1 MFEQWGFE
9 EWVILPF
16 LMVSVAIIY
25 WFLKRKILRKF
36 EEIELRQ
43 QFEARRKRQ
52 QRLLLESE

>member
-1 MFEQWGFE
+1 MFEEWGLE

-16 LMVSVAIIY
+16 LLVAVAIII
-25 WFLKRKILRKF
+25 WFLRRKIIRKF
-36 EEIELRQ
+36 DEIELRQ

>member
-1 MFEQWGFE
+1 MFEQWGLE
-9 EWVILPF
+9 EWIILPF
-16 LMVSVAIIY
+16 LLVAVVIII
-25 WFLKRKILRKF
+25 WFLRRKIVRKF

>member
-1 MFEQWGFE
+1 MFEQWGIE
-9 EWVILPF
+9 EWIMLPF
-16 LMVSVAIIY
+16 LLVSVVIII
-25 WFLKRKILRKF
+25 WFLRRKILRKF

>member
-1 MFEQWGFE
+1 MFEQWGIE
-9 EWVILPF
+9 EWIMLPF
-16 LMVSVAIIY
+16 LLVAVAIII
-25 WFLKRKILRKF
+25 WFLRRKILRKF

>member
-1 MFEQWGFE
+1 MFEQWGME
-9 EWVILPF
+9 EWIILPF
-16 LMVSVAIIY
+16 LLISVVIII
-25 WFLKRKILRKF
+25 WFLRRKILRKF

>member
-1 MFEQWGFE
+1 MFEQWGIE
-9 EWVILPF
+9 EWIMLPF
-16 LMVSVAIIY
+16 LLVAVVIII
-25 WFLKRKILRKF
+25 WFLRRKILRKF

>member
-1 MFEQWGFE
+1 MFEQWGLE
-9 EWVILPF
+9 EWIILPF
-16 LMVSVAIIY
+16 LLVAVAIII
-25 WFLKRKILRKF
+25 WFLRRKIIRKF

>member
-1 MFEQWGFE
+1 MFEQWGIE
-9 EWVILPF
+9 EWIMLPLLLVAVVI
-16 LMVSVAIIY
+16 II
-25 WFLKRKILRKF
+25 WFLRRKILRKF

>member
-1 MFEQWGFE
+1 MFEQWGLD
-9 EWVILPF
+9 EWIILPF
-16 LMVSVAIIY
+16 LLVAVAIII
-25 WFLKRKILRKF
+25 WFLRRKILRKF

>member
-1 MFEQWGFE
+1 MFEQWGIE
-9 EWVILPF
+9 EWIMLPF
-16 LMVSVAIIY
+16 LLISVVIII
-25 WFLKRKILRKF
+25 WFLRRKILRKL

>member
-1 MFEQWGFE
+1 MFE
-9 EWVILPF
+9 EWGLEEWIILPF
-16 LMVSVAIIY
+16 LVVAVAIII

-36 EEIELRQ
+36 DEIELRQ

>member
-1 MFEQWGFE
+1 MFEQWGME
-9 EWVILPF
+9 EWIILPF
-16 LMVSVAIIY
+16 LLISVAIII
-25 WFLKRKILRKF
+25 WFLRRKILRKF

>member
-1 MFEQWGFE
+1 MFEQWGIE
-9 EWVILPF
+9 EWIMLPF
-16 LMVSVAIIY
+16 LLIAVVIII
-25 WFLKRKILRKF
+25 WFLRRKILRKF

>member
-1 MFEQWGFE
+1 MFEQWGIE
-9 EWVILPF
+9 EWIMLPF
-16 LMVSVAIIY
+16 LLIAVAIII
-25 WFLKRKILRKF
+25 WFLRRKILRKF

>member
-1 MFEQWGFE
+1 MFEQWGLD
-9 EWVILPF
+9 EWIILPF
-16 LMVSVAIIY
+16 LLVAVAVII
-25 WFLKRKILRKF
+25 WFLRRKILRKF

>member
-1 MFEQWGFE
+1 MFEQWGME
-9 EWVILPF
+9 EWIILPF
-16 LMVSVAIIY
+16 LLIAVTIII
-25 WFLKRKILRKF
+25 WFLRRKILRKF

>member
-1 MFEQWGFE
+1 MFEEWGLE

-16 LMVSVAIIY
+16 LLVAVAIII
-25 WFLKRKILRKF
+25 WFLRRKIIRKF
-36 EEIELRQ
+36 AEIELRQ

>member
-1 MFEQWGFE
+1 MFEQWGIE
-9 EWVILPF
+9 EWIMLPF
-16 LMVSVAIIY
+16 LLISVVIII
-25 WFLKRKILRKF
+25 WFLRRKILRKF

>member
-1 MFEQWGFE
+1 MFEQWGME
-9 EWVILPF
+9 EWIILPF
-16 LMVSVAIIY
+16 LLIAVVIII
-25 WFLKRKILRKF
+25 WFLRRKILRKF

>member
-1 MFEQWGFE
+1 MFEQWGLE
-9 EWVILPF
+9 EWIILPF
-16 LMVSVAIIY
+16 LLVAVAIII
-25 WFLKRKILRKF
+25 WFLRRKIVRKF

>member
-1 MFEQWGFE
+1 MFEQWGLE
-9 EWVILPF
+9 EWIILPF
-16 LMVSVAIIY
+16 LLIAVAIII
-25 WFLKRKILRKF
+25 WFLRRKILRKF